1 MYVGPGSMV
10 TARILYT
17 EEERLHHLPC
27 HGDICIARFGFSAP
41 LYLMAER
48 NAAEYHCACSPTA
61 DE

>member
-1 MYVGPGSMV
+1 MV

-27 HGDICIARFGFSAP
+27 HGDFCIARFGFSAP
-41 LYLMAER
+41 LDLMAER